1 MSRLYHLWYS
11 GQAQIGFFFSNM
23 THTDVDTEL
32 LGDLIRRRRKAD
44 GLSLR
49 DAADQMGVSAPTL
62 QRVEAGQPPN
72 SANLIRITQWL
83 QLPVDKVL
91 RKGTNPASQL
101 ATVAQIEVHL
111 RADPNLSAEA
121 AEAIA
126 DAVQKLYAAFSKQA
140 RPK

>member
-1 MSRLYHLWYS
+1 MVKREPESFTGDMAY
-11 GQAQIGFFFSNM
+11 A
-23 THTDVDTEL
+23 DVDTEL
-32 LGDLIRRRRKAD
+32 LGDLIRRRRKTD

-72 SANLIRITQWL
+72 SANLVRIAAWL
-83 QLPVDKVL
+83 QLSVDALL
-91 RKGTNPASQL
+91 RKEKKPADQL

-111 RADPNLSAEA
+111 RADPNLSPEA

-126 DAVQKLYAAFSKQA
+126 DSVQKLYAAFSKQN

>member
-1 MSRLYHLWYS
+1 MVKREPER
-11 GQAQIGFFFSNM
+11 FFSDM
-23 THTDVDTEL
+23 THADVNTEL

-72 SANLIRITQWL
+72 SANLVRITSWL
-83 QLPVDKVL
+83 QLPVEEVL
-91 RKGTNPASQL
+91 RKGKKPTNPL

-111 RADPNLSAEA
+111 RADPNLSPEA

>member
-1 MSRLYHLWYS
+1 
-11 GQAQIGFFFSNM
+11 M
-23 THTDVDTEL
+23 THADVDTEL
-32 LGDLIRRRRKAD
+32 LGDLMRRRRKTD

-49 DAADQMGVSAPTL
+49 DAAEQMGVSAPTL

-72 SANLIRITQWL
+72 SANLIRIAEWL
-83 QLPVDKVL
+83 QLPVEEVL
-91 RKGTNPASQL
+91 RKGKRPANQL

-111 RADPNLSAEA
+111 RADPNLSPDA

-126 DAVQKLYAAFSKQA
+126 DAVQKLYAAFSKQN

>member
-1 MSRLYHLWYS
+1 MVKREPERIS
-11 GQAQIGFFFSNM
+11 SNM
-23 THTDVDTEL
+23 THADVDTEL
-32 LGDLIRRRRKAD
+32 LGDLMRRRRKTD

-72 SANLIRITQWL
+72 SANLIRITKWL
-83 QLPVDKVL
+83 QLPVDEVL
-91 RKGTNPASQL
+91 RKEKKPANQL

-111 RADPNLSAEA
+111 RADPNLPPDA

-126 DAVQKLYAAFSKQA
+126 DAVQKLYAAFSKQN

>member
-1 MSRLYHLWYS
+1 MVKREPEGISS
-11 GQAQIGFFFSNM
+11 DM
-23 THTDVDTEL
+23 THADVDTEL
-32 LGDLIRRRRKAD
+32 LGDLMRRRRKTD

-49 DAADQMGVSAPTL
+49 DAAEQMGVSAPTL

-72 SANLIRITQWL
+72 SANLIRIAEWL
-83 QLPVDKVL
+83 QLPVEEVL
-91 RKGTNPASQL
+91 RKGKRPANQL

-111 RADPNLSAEA
+111 RADPNLSPDA

-126 DAVQKLYAAFSKQA
+126 DAVQKLYAAFSKQN

>member
-1 MSRLYHLWYS
+1 MVKREPES
-11 GQAQIGFFFSNM
+11 FSSDM
-23 THTDVDTEL
+23 THADIDTEL
-32 LGDLIRRRRKAD
+32 LGDLIQRRRKTD

-49 DAADQMGVSAPTL
+49 NAADQMGVSAPTL

-72 SANLIRITQWL
+72 STNLIRITKWL
-83 QLPVDKVL
+83 QLPVDEVL
-91 RKGTNPASQL
+91 RKEKKPANKL

-111 RADPNLSAEA
+111 RADPNLAPDA

-126 DAVQKLYAAFSKQA
+126 DAVQKLYAAFSKQN

>member
-1 MSRLYHLWYS
+1 MVKRSPES
-11 GQAQIGFFFSNM
+11 FSSDM
-23 THTDVDTEL
+23 THSDVDTEL
-32 LGDLIRRRRKAD
+32 LGDLIRRRRKSD

-72 SANLIRITQWL
+72 SVNLIRIAEWL
-83 QLPVDKVL
+83 QLPVEELLK
-91 RKGTNPASQL
+91 KGKKQGNQL

-111 RADPNLSAEA
+111 RADPNLSPDA

-126 DAVQKLYAAFSKQA
+126 DSVQKLYAAFSKQA